1 MELDLMFELGLK
13 VLEFE
18 NFVKI
23 RIVGFID
30 FENCVQTHIQRT
42 YQFCKIKLK
51 LGPIVL
57 K

>member
-23 RIVGFID
+23 RIVSFID

-42 YQFCKIKLK
+42 YQFCKINLK